1 MRSVVTHIFL
11 TCFFLA
17 ALMLQSTAI
26 YAADI
31 KNIRFGKPN
40 PSTSRLVIETS
51 EDTDFKVFFLNNPKR
66 LVLDIPHASWSAT
79 AFQAQ
84 RNIPIIGYRYGS
96 PHGNTGRIVFDLAKT
111 QTIDSAFFLPRK
123 QYKKADRIV
132 IDLKQ
137 NSAAGFKNSLK
148 TAWERYRHIGKT
160 ANKTRLEHP
169 ITIAAANDTKPVAAA
184 PVKPAHSRRI
194 IPKRERIKRL
204 MTAFQN
210 RGIASLISSA
220 EATLPTPAPEDIL
233 KPPASTPN
241 VTPQYTGLPPGYP
254 RPSRKPKTAFGIK
267 VIALDAGHGGRDPG
281 AVNGKIL
288 EKHITLSLSRELKTK
303 LEATGRYKVIMTRKS
318 DKSLKLRERVKIARK
333 AKADLFISI
342 HADKIDKKSLRG
354 TSVYTLSEKA
364 SDKETAKLAKNE
376 NNAGLIAGIDLS
388 DEEPEVVDIL
398 IDLAMRDTMNH
409 SNILANTLVDH
420 LRKDGIK
427 LINRAHR
434 SAGFAVLKAPDTPS
448 ILIEAGFIS
457 NRQEAMQLRTKTYQ
471 RKMAQSIVSGV
482 DHFFRKLEL
491 TALH

>member
-11 TCFFLA
+11 TCFILA
-17 ALMLQSTAI
+17 ALMLQSTAA

-40 PSTSRLVIETS
+40 PGTSRLVIEMS
-51 EDTDFKVFFLNNPKR
+51 EDTDFKAFFLSNPKR
-66 LVLDIPHASWSAT
+66 LVLDIPQASWSAPP
-79 AFQAQ
+79 FQAQ

-137 NSAAGFKNSLK
+137 NSTTAFQNNLK
-148 TAWERYRHIGKT
+148 TAWERYRHISKT
-160 ANKTRLEHP
+160 ARKTRLEHP
-169 ITIAAANDTKPVAAA
+169 VAVAASKD
-184 PVKPAHSRRI
+184 VKPIASAPAKPAQSRRI
-194 IPKRERIKRL
+194 IPKQERIKWL
-204 MTAFQN
+204 MTAFQK

-220 EATLPTPAPEDIL
+220 DVALPTPPAEDVL
-233 KPPASTPN
+233 KPPPPT
-241 VTPQYTGLPPGYP
+241 TTQHYTGLAPGYP
-254 RPSRKPKTAFGIK
+254 RPTRKPKTSFGTKI
-267 VIALDAGHGGRDPG
+267 IALDAGHGGRDPG

-288 EKHITLSLSRELKTK
+288 EKHITLSLARELKAK
-303 LEATGRYKVIMTRKS
+303 LEATGRYKVILTRKS
-318 DKSLKLRERVKIARK
+318 DTSLKLRQRVKIARE
-333 AKADLFISI
+333 AKADLFISL

-364 SDKETAKLAKNE
+364 SDKETAKLAKTE
-376 NNAGLIAGIDLS
+376 NNAGVIAGIDLS

-420 LRKDGIK
+420 FRQDNIK

-448 ILIEAGFIS
+448 VLIEAGFIS
-457 NRQEAMQLRTKTYQ
+457 NRQEAMQLRTKSYQ
-471 RKMAQSIVSGV
+471 RKMAQSIVSGI